1 MEEWPSGYGAR
12 LESGWEQSLAGSS
25 PVSSAQQMLTFKKTW
40 WLMVLGVVLCF
51 INIDKTYLLIEDTAR
66 DSVKM
71 IQIWQDKELT
81 LIGPPASLGQ
91 RSTRE
96 FYLGSLSYYL
106 GILGLLTTNFEVWG
120 SIVGQALIFISSIP
134 ILYLILRDYLK
145 VKYPL
150 LGALIYVISPLTLT
164 HMRLYWN
171 PNAIIGL
178 SVWFWYLILK
188 KETRISLIISG
199 ILLGIIFNFH
209 YFVAIPL
216 FIYLIYLVFQR
227 KFKSFG
233 YSFIGVIIGLSPT
246 WIFEI
251 RNNLYLIKAFW
262 FNLQNNIPNTPNL
275 IGVLEGVYRF
285 PLAILGVKPMEIS
298 FEALPPA
305 TLQIII
311 GVLFAIAVIFY
322 FKNLQKN
329 ERTLVVLTI
338 ISSLV
343 IGLISNGNYYGRY
356 LFGLYPIYI
365 FAILKAF
372 EKVGWIWFILIAF
385 ILFADYKIITFRPS
399 PDKNYVDIDTLSKAS
414 LLIKSD
420 VKNETY
426 NLSENIY
433 GDAQARGL
441 RYFVLK
447 NVEKKPENDISYEHL
462 DVLYVLTPS
471 LDKTI
476 KDNRYEYYASN
487 LTKVAWE
494 ENLGEVNLIKFVR
507 K

>member
-12 LESGWEQSLAGSS
+12 LESAWEQSLAGSS

-40 WLMVLGVVLCF
+40 WIMVLGAISCF

-66 DSVKM
+66 DSVRM
-71 IQIWQDKELT
+71 IQIWQGKELT

-106 GILGLLTTNFEVWG
+106 GIFGLFVTDFQVWG
-120 SIVGQALIFISSIP
+120 AIIGQVLIFVSSIP
-134 ILYLILRDYLK
+134 ILYLVLRDHLK

-150 LGALIYVISPLTLT
+150 LGTLIYAISPLTLT
-164 HMRLYWN
+164 HMRFYWN
-171 PNAIIGL
+171 PNAIIGF
-178 SVWFWYLILK
+178 STWFWYFILK
-188 KETRISLIISG
+188 KEAKISLIISG

-209 YFVAIPL
+209 YFAAIPL

-233 YSFIGVIIGLSPT
+233 YSFFGVIIGLSPT

-251 RNNLYLIKAFW
+251 RNHFYLTKTFW
-262 FNLQNNIPNTPNL
+262 FNLQNNTSSAFNL
-275 IGVLEGVYRF
+275 TSVFESLYRF
-285 PLAILGVKPMEIS
+285 PLAILGIKPMEIGFS
-298 FEALPPA
+298 VITSNA
-305 TLQIII
+305 LQIILGI
-311 GVLFAIAVIFY
+311 IFIISVV
-322 FKNLQKN
+322 FCLKKLQKN
-329 ERTLVVLTI
+329 ERFFVILAI
-338 ISSLV
+338 ISSIIV
-343 IGLISNGNYYGRY
+343 GLISNGSYYGRY
-356 LFGLYPIYI
+356 LFGLYPIFI
-365 FAILKAF
+365 FVIMKAF
-372 EKVGWIWFILIAF
+372 EKVRWVWIILMAFILI
-385 ILFADYKIITFRPS
+385 ADYKIISFRPS
-399 PDKNYVDIDTLSKAS
+399 PEINYINIDTLSKAS
-414 LLIKSD
+414 FLIKSD

-447 NVEKKPENDISYEHL
+447 NVAKKPENDISYEHL

-471 LDKTI
+471 LEKTI
-476 KDNRYEYYASN
+476 KDHRYEFYVSN
-487 LTKVAWE
+487 LTKVDWE
-494 ENLGEVNLIKFVR
+494 ENLGEVKLIKFIR